1 MQRKHQ
7 GKQHVNGFSKRVR
20 APKCNSQGPEKT
32 ILFVFECSLS
42 CQTLKVLAPK
52 KITKGEKNPG
62 MDVIFSFPHNPLFL
76 LPLKLETLWS
86 RTCVVQ
92 RNFKAF
98 LYKSKSAVTLYG
110 NSHNNLTAQS
120 GKLSIYVFLTCHE
133 AIGKLGCLCRRAV
146 WIWTAVVR
154 DHSRLTKLNRTGERT
169 PESKRWN
176 AANPCTLMIIL
187 PGWRCII

>member
-1 MQRKHQ
+1 MLTQLSNSQSFGSQENNQRK
-7 GKQHVNGFSKRVR
+7 K
-20 APKCNSQGPEKT
+20 KT
-32 ILFVFECSLS
+32 
-42 CQTLKVLAPK
+42 
-52 KITKGEKNPG
+52 PG

-176 AANPCTLMIIL
+176 RHVML
-187 PGWRCII
+187 PTRVHWWSSCQDDDV